1 MEGDKTDKVIK
12 MVDIEVTQKT
22 KIRDPSRE
30 GEAGAEPEPVTR
42 AGKTELRGEER
53 AGRGHQPEEG
63 PDQLGAAGAG
73 ASGERDHLRQ
83 AG

>member
-53 AGRGHQPEEG
+53 AG
-63 PDQLGAAGAG
+63 
-73 ASGERDHLRQ
+73 
-83 AG
+83 